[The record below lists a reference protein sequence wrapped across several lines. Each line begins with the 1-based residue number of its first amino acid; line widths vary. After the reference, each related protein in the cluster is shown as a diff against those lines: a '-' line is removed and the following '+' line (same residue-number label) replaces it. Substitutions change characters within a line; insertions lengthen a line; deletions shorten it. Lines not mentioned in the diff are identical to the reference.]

1 MRLGSTVQCRPQPVV
16 ACSYAG
22 KKVML
27 MTIGKRMLCDSKGHL
42 ISSLTTFDHSTG
54 GLNGPAQLLNF
65 MQISIEISKSL
76 NGLER

>member
-1 MRLGSTVQCRPQPVV
+1 
-16 ACSYAG
+16 
-22 KKVML
+22 